1 MVAITAQT
9 TTSRCLTTS
18 TYSDTNRLETTSGGG
33 ASTTQM
39 SRDRYGLQPDK
50 LVSIEHLLGEDAEHT
65 RELQALAKEAR
76 QYITSFGWCRHVKA
90 TYAGIVIP
98 GVVGVFLFH
107 IEPSG
112 EDVDDWIWVIV
123 GDLPPAY
130 IAPQAAKTP
139 AEAVEAYIA
148 EMQAWVETV
157 RQGRSVDGLIP
168 VNVPPEP
175 RFAEA
180 LAKRLRLLREE
191 VLDKH
196 VGDLRS

>member
-1 MVAITAQT
+1 MARKQKMMPPKPKSTLCASIASRAPRLDADGSGKPAKLGRKIRRQVGTRMSRTRRLSPMVEITAQT

-90 TYAGIVIP
+90 
-98 GVVGVFLFH
+98 
-107 IEPSG
+107 
-112 EDVDDWIWVIV
+112 
-123 GDLPPAY
+123 
-130 IAPQAAKTP
+130 
-139 AEAVEAYIA
+139 
-148 EMQAWVETV
+148 
-157 RQGRSVDGLIP
+157 
-168 VNVPPEP
+168 
-175 RFAEA
+175 
-180 LAKRLRLLREE
+180 
-191 VLDKH
+191 
-196 VGDLRS
+196 